1 MLHIRE
7 IPTGK
12 TYGMTCAL
20 HVEATLRVRTAGII
34 EKRGP
39 ENYIRKKKKSSFMD
53 SSENQWR
60 DLLGEGR

>member
-1 MLHIRE
+1 MDLRE

-12 TYGMTCAL
+12 TYWMTCAL
-20 HVEATLRVRTAGII
+20 HVEATLRVRTVGII

-39 ENYIRKKKKSSFMD
+39 ANYIRKKKSSFMD